1 MYMGD
6 DPEAPNYDKEK
17 KLIRSIFTG
26 SRGPMLRKATGLDW
40 AGDPLVFADGT
51 PTDIEEFVAKGRNG
65 FGVLHGEHS
74 YQQMIGAPTLPH
86 QANFAS
92 DKNVEL
98 TPSVAVGRALRGV
111 QRRGRGLA
119 AQPLRHL
126 PDLQR
131 LCAHRR
137 RALPHPHPRVPRRL
151 VNRNEC
157 SAALGSA

>member
-51 PTDIEEFVAKGRNG
+51 PTDIEEFVARGRNG

-86 QANFAS
+86 QTNFAS
-92 DKNVEL
+92 DKTL
-98 TPSVAVGRALRGV
+98 S
-111 QRRGRGLA
+111 
-119 AQPLRHL
+119 
-126 PDLQR
+126 
-131 LCAHRR
+131 
-137 RALPHPHPRVPRRL
+137 
-151 VNRNEC
+151 
-157 SAALGSA
+157 

>member
-74 YQQMIGAPTLPH
+74 YQQMIGAAKPSSTQPP
-86 QANFAS
+86 N
-92 DKNVEL
+92 KNAEL
-98 TPSVAVGRALRGV
+98 TPSGAVGRALRGV
-111 QRRGRGLA
+111 QRRGGGLA

-131 LCAHRR
+131 VCAHRR

>member
-92 DKNVEL
+92 DKTVEL
-98 TPSVAVGRALRGV
+98 TPSGAVGRALRGV
-111 QRRGRGLA
+111 QRRGG
-119 AQPLRHL
+119 
-126 PDLQR
+126 
-131 LCAHRR
+131 
-137 RALPHPHPRVPRRL
+137 
-151 VNRNEC
+151 
-157 SAALGSA
+157 